1 MKASDIRN
9 LVFSRSPVGGYKVAD
24 VRSCLNEIS
33 DYVLNLEEK
42 NAVLEKENRA
52 LQTRLSEVD
61 KTQDEIKDVMISAQ
75 NFKHKLLK
83 ETEDKTSELVIQANE
98 KAKNIEMTAK
108 KKCSDMIEEANA
120 RVEQKKAQLE
130 VIKNEVS
137 AFKVKLLELYKSHLD
152 LITKIPEV
160 AGAKQKKQVNL
171 VESKSNHEDNSLGED
186 VFSGEDESEVFESLQ
201 KNKDVEDLGFESEEF
216 SKVKRN
222 ISDDENIFQKGR
234 SNDPDKEFM
243 KELKKN
249 DNYIK
254 SRFDELSR

>member
-24 VRSCLNEIS
+24 VKSCLNEIS
-33 DYVLNLEEK
+33 DHVLNLEEK

-75 NFKHKLLK
+75 SFKHKLLK

-98 KAKNIEMTAK
+98 KAKNIEMAAK
-108 KKCSDMIEEANA
+108 KKCNDMIEEANSK
-120 RVEQKKAQLE
+120 VEQKKAQLE
-130 VIKNEVS
+130 AIKNEVS

-160 AGAKQKKQVNL
+160 AGAKYKRQVGL
-171 VESKSNHEDNSLGED
+171 ADSNQEDGGLNEG

-201 KNKDVEDLGFESEEF
+201 KNNDVENLGFESEEF
-216 SKVKRN
+216 NKVKRN

-234 SNDPDKEFM
+234 LNDPDKEFI